1 MEFSSIQRGGISI
14 LLKAPSFLLTLP
26 YPCPPQP
33 EKMWAILAVMVL
45 FSDGVGDIRRLLE
58 CVRSPRSELPVVEVT
73 EVLYCMATLL
83 FAMRDRSI
91 PITNRSGASQSIP
104 ATPRDAS
111 HPPSLLRAWPW
122 TLSGMRQL
130 RLLWE
135 FHSQGLTTLPVRNCF
150 PISHCPC
157 PLAVGIHSLLSCHS
171 FQDTIFPKKTPI
183 VPQNK
188 SRISR
193 NFLLSSNNFTL
204 LLPPRN

>member
-1 MEFSSIQRGGISI
+1 
-14 LLKAPSFLLTLP
+14 
-26 YPCPPQP
+26 
-33 EKMWAILAVMVL
+33 MWAILAVMVL

-111 HPPSLLRAWPW
+111 HPPSLLQAWPW
-122 TLSGMRQL
+122 TLPGMRQL

-150 PISHCPC
+150 PISH
-157 PLAVGIHSLLSCHS
+157 
-171 FQDTIFPKKTPI
+171 
-183 VPQNK
+183 
-188 SRISR
+188 
-193 NFLLSSNNFTL
+193 
-204 LLPPRN
+204 